1 MSSESDVTQLRLTLD
16 SSKKF
21 NVGEGVLTPSF
32 QMGVRH
38 DGGDAEEGMGLE
50 AGGAVLY
57 AAGGLT
63 LEGSLRKLVAHEES
77 GHEEWGASAALHVD
91 PGQSG
96 RGLSLS
102 VLPTWGEPSSGV
114 NNLLSV
120 EGPRQLGS
128 DSFEAE
134 NRLEAEIGY
143 GVFNPFKKLHWSSHP
158 LLCPLSWRYRPCYPN
173 GNPMENLSQCQLRT

>member
-1 MSSESDVTQLRLTLD
+1 MLD

-32 QMGVRH
+32 QMGMRH
-38 DGGDAEEGMGLE
+38 DGGDAEKGMGLE
-50 AGGAVLY
+50 AGGAVRY

-63 LEGSLRKLVAHEES
+63 FEGSLRKLLAHEES
-77 GHEEWGASAALHVD
+77 GHEEWGASVALRVD

-114 NNLLSV
+114 NNLWSA
-120 EGPRQLGS
+120 EGAAPDREEVILKPKT
-128 DSFEAE
+128 A
-134 NRLEAEIGY
+134 
-143 GVFNPFKKLHWSSHP
+143 
-158 LLCPLSWRYRPCYPN
+158 WRRK
-173 GNPMENLSQCQLRT
+173 